1 MLYTQNSYFM
11 NCQAQIVRGAYYTQL
26 LIIFGK
32 LTEIRFK
39 EKYWVVP
46 LCFVGGITIPKFFRL
61 KPKVN
66 FLGPY
71 SNLNIMVASPFFE
84 HYFFL
89 GGGVC
94 CSVVELKSMS
104 VNLRNVT
111 ITSINYII
119 LVLHYLPLTYSGTQL
134 LMSPNLRADF

>member
-1 MLYTQNSYFM
+1 ML
-11 NCQAQIVRGAYYTQL
+11 C
-26 LIIFGK
+26 
-32 LTEIRFK
+32 
-39 EKYWVVP
+39 
-46 LCFVGGITIPKFFRL
+46 GGITIPKFFRL

-84 HYFFL
+84 HYFFFWR
-89 GGGVC
+89 GGGGGC
-94 CSVVELKSMS
+94 CSVVKLKSMS